1 MGKKKRVKQD
11 HWNYT
16 LRDGRRVVKHG
27 ITTNP
32 EEREIQMENAGL
44 KFTSMTK
51 DQIAV
56 SKETALKRE
65 KERVEAYQ
73 RSHKARKPRYN
84 K

>member
-1 MGKKKRVKQD
+1 
-11 HWNYT
+11 
-16 LRDGRRVVKHG
+16 
-27 ITTNP
+27 
-32 EEREIQMENAGL
+32 MENAGL

-51 DQIAV
+51 DPIAV

-73 RSHKARKPRYN
+73 RSHKGRKPKYN